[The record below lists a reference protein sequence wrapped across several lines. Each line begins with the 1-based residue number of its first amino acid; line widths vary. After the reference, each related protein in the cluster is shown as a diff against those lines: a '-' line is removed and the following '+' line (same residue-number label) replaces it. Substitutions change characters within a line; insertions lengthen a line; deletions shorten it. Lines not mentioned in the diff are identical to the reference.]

1 MITLVLEP
9 ADFPRDALDTLAGLG
24 EVMLG
29 EAPADRR
36 GEVEAVFT
44 RLARRLDAAFHAEY
58 PALRFIVSPTTG
70 LDHIDL
76 DHFAQAG
83 VQVISLRSETAFL
96 DSIHATAEFTI
107 ALALALLRDLPG
119 ATRAVGTGAWDRY
132 PHKGRELHGKSV
144 LLLGYGRIGRLVRPL
159 YEAFGCRVRAF
170 DRDADKVPP
179 DIACDLEAALGETD
193 ILSVH
198 VSFDAST
205 RGLVEAAMFD
215 RLPPHAVV
223 INTSRGDILDQSA
236 LLDRIEDGRLAGA
249 AVDVLSGEPSPL
261 DPGLSERI
269 ARLGRRLVVTPHIG
283 GYTEESLDAVELF
296 VTRRLCEAIDADH

>member
-1 MITLVLEP
+1 MIVLILEP
-9 ADFPRDALDTLAGLG
+9 ADFPQGAIDTLGDLG

-29 EAPADRR
+29 EVPADRR
-36 GEVEAVFT
+36 GEVEVVFT
-44 RLARRLDAAFHAEY
+44 RLARRLDAAFHAKF

-70 LDHIDL
+70 LDHLDL

-83 VQVISLRSETAFL
+83 VQVISLRGETAFL

-107 ALALALLRDLPG
+107 ALALAMLRDLPG
-119 ATRAVGTGAWDRY
+119 ATRAVSAGAWDRY

-170 DRDADKVPP
+170 DRDGGKVPSE
-179 DIACDLEAALGETD
+179 IACDLEAALSETD

-198 VSFDAST
+198 VLFDDST
-205 RGLVEAAMFD
+205 RGLVDGAMLD

-223 INTSRGDILDQSA
+223 INTSRGDIVDQAA

-249 AVDVLSGEPSPL
+249 ALDVLSGEPAPL
-261 DPGLSERI
+261 DAALSERI

-296 VTRRLCEAIDADH
+296 VTRRLCEAIDAGR